1 MNAPP
6 PAIDFVR
13 YSGRRGGIWLKDA
26 ATMLVAQRIPW
37 LVLIGVYY
45 LIQLLVSALPVV
57 GPLVLMV
64 LRPVF
69 TVGFLAAAW
78 TQERGGK
85 PEVRHLFRGFGSNL
99 WALLPVGIV
108 LIVGLT
114 LAVLSTALVDGGVLL
129 EAITSNAIRNEPFAP
144 NSRVEVAMLVGIVL
158 ALFTILAIWFA
169 PALIVFQ
176 DCGPW
181 QAMQM
186 SLRAALANWRP
197 VAVYGLLLFFC
208 GGVLPGLVI
217 ALIKLLVPAP
227 AAIYVT
233 LLTVFPY
240 FCLFVAAQTI
250 SDYIAYRDIF
260 HAGEASEAATV
271 A

>member
-1 MNAPP
+1 LSAAPAP
-6 PAIDFVR
+6 IDFVR

-26 ATMLVAQRIPW
+26 AMMLAAHRVPW
-37 LVLIGVYY
+37 LVLVGCYY
-45 LIQLLVSALPVV
+45 LIQLLVSAIPVA

-129 EAITSNAIRNEPFAP
+129 DAITSNAIRDEPFPA
-144 NSRVEVAMLVGIVL
+144 NSRVEGAMLVGIVV

-181 QAMQM
+181 QAMQL

-208 GGVLPGLVI
+208 GGVVPGLAV
-217 ALIKLLVPAP
+217 ALIKLTVPPP
-227 AAIYVT
+227 AAVYVT

-260 HAGEASEAATV
+260 HAGEGSEAAPV